1 MAAAFKL
8 GRRAQQAQKVG
19 AGPRNAGTDRTG
31 WAITNLSR
39 LCIGKAHHLR
49 EHESCLAVAIK
60 LGYQVRYSNV
70 AARVGDYNF
79 LGACRNC
86 LLTPPARA
94 RPDLVSAGM
103 TGDGKQ
109 PRPGRRVAP
118 EVRQA
123 FYGASEHLLAEV
135 IGFLP
140 AYEAGTEP
148 PHFLIASFDKPTE
161 GPGITG
167 SGLER

>member
-8 GRRAQQAQKVG
+8 ARRPQQAQEVG
-19 AGPRNAGTDRTG
+19 AGSRNAGADRPG

-49 EHESCLAVAIK
+49 EHESCLAVAFK
-60 LGYQVRYSNV
+60 LGYEVRHSDV
-70 AARVGDYNF
+70 AAGVGDHNF

-86 LLTPPARA
+86 LLAPPARA

-103 TGDGKQ
+103 AGDGKQ
-109 PRPGRRVAP
+109 PRPGRRIAP
-118 EVRQA
+118 EVRQG

-135 IGFLP
+135 VGFLL

-148 PHFLIASFDKPTE
+148 PHFLIASLDKATE
-161 GPGITG
+161 GSSITG